1 MDTTPISLLDRLRA
15 DPTEDVWNRLVEI
28 YTPMIRRDLS
38 QSRVPDTDIDDLS
51 QEIFLVLLRELPQFV
66 HSGRNGAFRHWLR
79 ELVLHRKLMYW
90 RAPRRGTVVAADPQF
105 LADLANPDDESNQW
119 WDRDHDAYVVERLLT
134 LLQPEFTETTWR
146 AFCMQAL
153 EHRLPS
159 AVADELGLTVNAVV
173 IAKSRVLRRLRQEAQ
188 GLID

>member
-1 MDTTPISLLDRLRA
+1 LETTPISLLERLRA
-15 DPTEDVWNRLVEI
+15 NPTEENWNRLVEI
-28 YTPMIRRDLS
+28 YTPLIKGELS
-38 QSRVPDTDIDDLS
+38 QSRIPQEDIDDLS
-51 QEIFLVLLRELPQFV
+51 QEIFVVLLRELPHFV

-79 ELVLHRKLMYW
+79 ELVVHRKLMYW
-90 RAPRRGTVVAADPQF
+90 RAPRRGTVVVDPQF
-105 LADLANPDDESNQW
+105 LSDLENPEGELNQR

-134 LLQPEFTETTWR
+134 LLRSEFTETTWR

-153 EHRLPS
+153 EHRPPTE
-159 AVADELGLTVNAVV
+159 VALELGLTINAVV

>member
-1 MDTTPISLLDRLRA
+1 LDTTPISLLDRLRA
-15 DPTEDVWNRLVEI
+15 NPAEDVWNRLVEI
-28 YTPMIRRDLS
+28 YSPMIRRDLS
-38 QSRVPDTDIDDLS
+38 QSRVSDADIDDLS
-51 QEIFLVLLRELPQFV
+51 QEIFLVLLRELPHFV

-90 RAPRRGTVVAADPQF
+90 RAPRRSTVVVADPQF
-105 LADLANPDDESNQW
+105 LAELENPESESNQW

-134 LLQPEFTETTWR
+134 LLQPEFTESTWR

-153 EHRLPS
+153 EHRSPT